1 MIISISIIKHIN
13 NMNINQMQIFVFH
26 PMDYKARQREM
37 MGVWDL

>member
-1 MIISISIIKHIN
+1 MIISISIIKH
-13 NMNINQMQIFVFH
+13 MNINQMQIFVFH